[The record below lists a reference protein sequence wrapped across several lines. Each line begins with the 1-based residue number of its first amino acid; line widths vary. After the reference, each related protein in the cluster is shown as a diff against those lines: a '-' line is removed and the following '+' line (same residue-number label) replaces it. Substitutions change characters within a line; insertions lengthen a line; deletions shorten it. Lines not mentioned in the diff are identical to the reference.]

1 MISHL
6 PTQVPS
12 EDETAVHLNQLK
24 GEPLYPTFVVYLTT
38 IGGGYTLCRTSLLC
52 AIFSIF

>member
-38 IGGGYTLCRTSLLC
+38 IGGGLCTM
-52 AIFSIF
+52 